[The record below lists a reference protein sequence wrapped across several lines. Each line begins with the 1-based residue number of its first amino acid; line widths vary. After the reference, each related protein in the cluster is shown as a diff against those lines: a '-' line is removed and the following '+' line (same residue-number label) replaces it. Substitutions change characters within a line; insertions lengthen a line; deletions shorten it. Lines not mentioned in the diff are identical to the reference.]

1 MRIIGIIMLLI
12 IAIIAVEQT
21 SALGIAPSQR
31 TFDYQPDTLVEGRIR
46 ITHDSS
52 EPTRIMLFLQGELDR
67 YFTLS
72 EYTLDFEAGVQQKE
86 IEYRLLVPQ
95 GLDPGMHDVRI
106 IVQQTRGQSR
116 GQIDVISA
124 IEATYS
130 VFVPYGEKYV
140 HARIFTPKDSR
151 NAFII
156 DLENRGSERI
166 SNVHVQLDIYSGTRL
181 EGTLSSQSIPLE
193 RGAREY
199 ITLEY
204 DKPLLAGTYEAEVT
218 ITYDGIITRK
228 REPFLIG
235 DAQLILHEITSEH
248 FSLGSISKLVVDI
261 ENPTHF
267 PITQA
272 RITLEAMQEGR
283 IRATYTTD
291 ESFSSRMRRA
301 VPLYIDTTDLVL
313 GDAELRLT
321 ALHGTS
327 RETLSRSVVIEQNNI
342 RFSGRAV
349 SEGTEGAGS
358 LIPILV
364 IGLIAVIILNI
375 LILTRLKKK

>member
-1 MRIIGIIMLLI
+1 MRIWSIIIFLI

-21 SALGIAPSQR
+21 PALGIAPSQR

-46 ITHDSS
+46 ITHESN

-72 EYTLDFEAGVQQKE
+72 EYTLEFEAGVKEKE
-86 IEYRLLVPQ
+86 ITYRLIVPQ

-124 IEATYS
+124 IEATYN
-130 VFVPYGEKYV
+130 VFVPYPDKYI

-166 SNVHVQLDIYSGTRL
+166 SNVNVQLNIYSGTRL
-181 EGTLSSQSIPLE
+181 EGTLSSESMSLE
-193 RGAREY
+193 TGGREY
-199 ITLEY
+199 ITMEY
-204 DKPLLAGTYEAEVT
+204 DRTLLPGAYEVEAT

-235 DAQLILHEITSEH
+235 DAQLILHEITSEY

-267 PITQA
+267 PISQA
-272 RITLEAMQEGR
+272 RITIEALQEGR

-313 GDAELRLT
+313 GEAELRLT

-327 RETLSRSVVIEQNNI
+327 RETISRSVIIEQNNI

-349 SEGTEGAGS
+349 SERTEGAGS
-358 LIPILV
+358 LIPILI